1 MLFNLKGFII
11 NKNRKRGNKDMNI
24 IPQEVKFDRDLIYKY
39 AKPAPRYT
47 SYPTAQEFKP
57 IPEELWREKLIQ
69 SNERKT
75 PLSLYFH
82 IPFCENECYFCG
94 CNVIITKRKEVVNPY
109 LQYLAKEMDLVSEL
123 IDKSR
128 KVVQLHWGGG
138 TPNYLNKEQM
148 KWLMDEIKK
157 RFNLDEKAEI
167 SIEIDPRHIDKETVF
182 LLREIGFNRASF
194 GIQDFNEKVQQAV
207 NRIQPEEM
215 IFNLM
220 DWLREAGFESVNI
233 DLIYG
238 LPYQSVET
246 YSETVDKVIK
256 LNPDRIA
263 NFNFAYVPWL
273 KRLQKKIDENA
284 LPAPEEK
291 LEILK
296 LTIDKLTK
304 AGYIFIG
311 MDHFAKP
318 DDELAVAQRERTLH
332 RNFQGYTTHPEAELL
347 GFGATSISM
356 LYDAYG
362 QNFKKLKDYYGRIDA
377 GKLPVERGVIL
388 DEDDILRRDIIMRLM
403 AHFQLYKSEIEEKYN
418 IKFDEYFKNEMEAL
432 KELEK
437 DGLLKLYPDRID
449 ITPAGRLLIR
459 NIAVN
464 FDKYTLQKKEKRF
477 SKAI

>member
-1 MLFNLKGFII
+1 MKFHS
-11 NKNRKRGNKDMNI
+11 
-24 IPQEVKFDRDLIYKY
+24 QEVKFDKDLIYKY

-57 IPEELWREKLIQ
+57 LPEDVWREKLIK

-82 IPFCENECYFCG
+82 IPFCENACYFCG
-94 CNVIITKRKEVVNPY
+94 CNVIITRRKEVVEPY
-109 LQYLAKEMDLVSEL
+109 LSHLKKEIKLIKSL
-123 IDKSR
+123 IDDDR
-128 KVVQLHWGGG
+128 KVVQLHFGGG
-138 TPNYLNKEQM
+138 TPNYLNKEQITDI
-148 KWLMDEIKK
+148 MDFIKQNF
-157 RFNLDEKAEI
+157 RFDKKAEI
-167 SIEIDPRHIDKETVF
+167 SIEIDPRHIDRDMVF
-182 LLREIGFNRASF
+182 KLREIGFNRVSF
-194 GIQDFNEKVQQAV
+194 GIQDFNPKVQQAV

-220 DWLREAGFESVNI
+220 EWLREANFESINI

-238 LPYQSVET
+238 LPYQTLES

-273 KRLQKKIDENA
+273 KRLQKFINPET
-284 LPAPEEK
+284 LPKPEEK

-296 LTIDKLTK
+296 MTIEKLTSK
-304 AGYIFIG
+304 GYLFIG

-318 DDELAVAQRERTLH
+318 NDELAVAQRERTLH
-332 RNFQGYTTHPEAELL
+332 RNFQGYTTHSEAELL

-362 QNFKKLKDYYGRIDA
+362 QNFKKLKDYYGRLEED
-377 GKLPVERGVIL
+377 KLPVERGVL
-388 DEDDILRRDIIMRLM
+388 LNEDDIIRRDVIMRLM
-403 AHFQLYKSEIEEKYN
+403 SHFQLYKGEIEEKYGIN
-418 IKFDEYFKNEMEAL
+418 FDEYFKNELEQL
-432 KELEK
+432 KQQEE
-437 DGLLKLYPDRID
+437 DGLLKLYKDRID

-464 FDKYTLQKKEKRF
+464 FDIYTQKKKQKRF
-477 SKAI
+477 SQAI

>member
-1 MLFNLKGFII
+1 MKFHS
-11 NKNRKRGNKDMNI
+11 
-24 IPQEVKFDRDLIYKY
+24 QEVKFDRDLIYKY

-47 SYPTAQEFKP
+47 SYPTAQEFHQINEQSWK
-57 IPEELWREKLIQ
+57 EKLIK

-82 IPFCENECYFCG
+82 IPFCESACYFCG
-94 CNVIITKRKEVVNPY
+94 CNVIITRRKEVVEPY
-109 LQYLAKEMDLVSEL
+109 LEYLKREIDLVKSF
-123 IDKSR
+123 IDNDR
-128 KVVQLHWGGG
+128 AVVQLHFGGG
-138 TPNYLNKEQM
+138 TPNYLNEEQITDLMKFIKE
-148 KWLMDEIKK
+148 KFLFDKNPEV
-157 RFNLDEKAEI
+157 
-167 SIEIDPRHIDKETVF
+167 SIEIDPRYIDKNMVF
-182 LLREIGFNRASF
+182 LLRELGFNRVSF
-194 GIQDFNEKVQQAV
+194 GIQDFNPKVQKAV
-207 NRIQPEEM
+207 NRIQPEDM

-220 DWLREAGFESVNI
+220 EWLREANFESVNI

-238 LPYQSVET
+238 LPYQTLES

-273 KRLQKKIDENA
+273 KRLQKYIDPST
-284 LPAPEEK
+284 LPKPEEK

-296 LTIDKLTK
+296 MTIEKLTDV
-304 AGYIFIG
+304 GYLFIG

-332 RNFQGYTTHPEAELL
+332 RNFQGYTTHSEAELL

-362 QNFKKLKDYYGRIDA
+362 QNFKKLKDYYG
-377 GKLPVERGVIL
+377 KLDEGSLPIERGIFL
-388 DEDDILRRDIIMRLM
+388 NEDDIIRRDVIMRLM
-403 AHFQLYKSEIEEKYN
+403 SHFQLYKGEIEEKYKIN
-418 IKFDEYFKNEMEAL
+418 FDEYFKE
-432 KELEK
+432 ELELLK
-437 DGLLKLYPDRID
+437 QQEDDGLLKIYKDRID

-464 FDKYTLQKKEKRF
+464 FDVYTRKKEKKRF
-477 SKAI
+477 SQAI

>member
-1 MLFNLKGFII
+1 MGFLS
-11 NKNRKRGNKDMNI
+11 
-24 IPQEVKFDRDLIYKY
+24 QEVKFDKDLIYKY

-47 SYPTAQEFKP
+47 SYPTAAEFHP
-57 IPEELWREKLIQ
+57 ISEREWREKLIK

-94 CNVIITKRKEVVNPY
+94 CNVIITKRKQVVNPY
-109 LQYLAKEMDLVSEL
+109 LEYLTKEMDLVGEL
-123 IDKSR
+123 IDKNR

-138 TPNYLNKEQM
+138 TPNYLNREQM
-148 KWLMDEIKK
+148 RWLMNEIKK
-157 RFNLDEKAEI
+157 RFDFEKDAEI
-167 SIEIDPRHIDKETVF
+167 SIEIDPRHIDRETIF
-182 LLREIGFNRASF
+182 ILREIGFNRASF
-194 GIQDFNEKVQQAV
+194 GIQDFNEKVQRAV

-215 IFNLM
+215 IFNVM
-220 DWLREAGFESVNI
+220 GWLREAGFESVNI

-246 YSETVDKVIK
+246 YSETIDKVIK

-263 NFNFAYVPWL
+263 NFNFAYVPWM
-273 KRLQKKIDENA
+273 KRLQRKIDEKA
-284 LPAPEEK
+284 LPKPEEK

-304 AGYIFIG
+304 AGYLFIG

-332 RNFQGYTTHPEAELL
+332 RNFQGYTTHAEAELL

-356 LYDAYG
+356 LYDAYA
-362 QNFKKLKDYYGRIDA
+362 QNYKKLKDYYGKIDE
-377 GKLPVERGVIL
+377 GKLPVERGFFL
-388 DEDDILRRDIIMRLM
+388 NEDDIIRRDIIMRLM
-403 AHFQLYKSEIEEKYN
+403 SHFQLYKSEIEEKYK
-418 IKFDEYFKNEMEAL
+418 IRFDEYFKREMEAL
-432 KELEK
+432 KELEQ
-437 DGLLKLYPDRID
+437 DGLLKIYPDRID

-464 FDKYTLQKKEKRF
+464 FDIYTLQKKEKRF